1 MSVDAG
7 NSNYHISGDTQSDYE
22 KYSVSMHKWDGASII
37 KVKLKI
43 VGIKEKR
50 ETEYSSLHI
59 QNK

>member
-7 NSNYHISGDTQSDYE
+7 NANYHISGDTQSDYE
-22 KYSVSMHKWDGASII
+22 KYSVSMHKWDEASII

-50 ETEYSSLHI
+50 E
-59 QNK
+59 N